1 MEQIKKEKAYS
12 DEEYIFETSEDI
24 EVYTSFDEIGLR
36 EDLIKGILFLN
47 KVFMRMDLINHL
59 QFNKEQLYLLLKEGM
74 LLYNL
79 KLVQV
84 RHVYSL
90 LVHFKY

>member
-36 EDLIKGILFLN
+36 EDLIKGI
-47 KVFMRMDLINHL
+47 VFII
-59 QFNKEQLYLLLKEGM
+59 
-74 LLYNL
+74 
-79 KLVQV
+79 
-84 RHVYSL
+84 
-90 LVHFKY
+90 